1 MSTIQRIVSTEKV
14 QSTVAVPSSSTAAA
28 TEPRRL
34 NLHQLSSFE
43 RVGSVA
49 FADGSRVVI
58 PHMSASDA
66 ATATAIFAKAS
77 PEKRERLEAAVLA
90 LASAIKNEVQTN
102 PGALNA
108 TSFSAGLTGQLNQT
122 LEVFMVET
130 YPVIHGEITQ
140 GIMFGAMAGIEQ
152 DVSDFARMVQNNQQA
167 AAELRTD
174 ITELREMISDWPD
187 GAKQHFTWHECESM
201 PDGSV
206 RVVEKQG
213 ELTKEEASALLD
225 KLESQKT
232 SISETTELQ
241 KFDLQ
246 TMTHNYQQGL
256 QVLSEMMKAQ
266 HDALMRIIQ
275 NAKAS

>member
-28 TEPRRL
+28 AEPRRL

-43 RVGSVA
+43 RVSSVA
-49 FADGSRVVI
+49 FADGSQVII

-66 ATATAIFAKAS
+66 ATATAIFAKAN
-77 PEKRERLEAAVLA
+77 PDARLRLEAAVLG
-90 LASAIKNEVQTN
+90 LADAIKAEVQGN
-102 PGALNA
+102 PGGLK
-108 TSFSAGLTGQLNQT
+108 SSVSSGLTGALNQT
-122 LEVFMVET
+122 LEVFMVDSL
-130 YPVIHGEITQ
+130 PVMHGEVVQ

-152 DVSDFARMVQNNQQA
+152 DVADFAHMVQGNQEA

-174 ITELREMISDWPD
+174 ITELREMISDWPE
-187 GAKQHFTWHECESM
+187 GSTQHFTWHECESM

-206 RVVEKQG
+206 RVVEKEG
-213 ELTKEEASALLD
+213 ELTKDQAVALMD

-232 SISETTELQ
+232 NITETTEMQ

-256 QVLSEMMKAQ
+256 QVLSELMKAQ
-266 HDALMRIIQ
+266 HDSLMRIIQ